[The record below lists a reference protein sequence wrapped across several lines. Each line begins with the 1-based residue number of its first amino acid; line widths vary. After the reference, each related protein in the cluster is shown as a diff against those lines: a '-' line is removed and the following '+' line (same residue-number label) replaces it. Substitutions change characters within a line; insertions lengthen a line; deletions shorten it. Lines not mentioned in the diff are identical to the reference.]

1 VKGERQRC
9 DNNERAGNDLGGTGR
24 ALPKWLQALLTVAV
38 GGVALLAGAIAH
50 AQGGYP
56 EKPLRIIVAYTPA
69 GTTDI
74 IARAI
79 GKKFTAAWGQPLIV
93 DNRPGANGNIGT
105 EVAARAAPDGYVLL
119 MGTVATHAFNPGLY
133 PQLPY
138 DAINDFAPISLVA
151 TVPNIVVV
159 QNALPVMN
167 LKELI
172 AHAKKN
178 PGKLAFGL
186 AGNASI
192 GHLSS
197 ELFKTLAGIDM
208 AHVAYKGSASTLRNL
223 LGGQVQ
229 VVIDRIPPYL
239 AQIKAGKIRAL
250 AVTGSKRSPVAPQL
264 PTVAEAGVKGYD
276 AAGWFGL
283 FAPAGAPAEIVA
295 KISGE
300 TQRIVNLPDI
310 RELLLGLGAQ
320 PVGNS
325 PQEFARFVQD
335 EITKWGK
342 VIRSANVT
350 PER

>member
-1 VKGERQRC
+1 VKGEE
-9 DNNERAGNDLGGTGR
+9 ERAGGKGGLKKGQRGTGS
-24 ALPKWLQALLTVAV
+24 ALTRRLPALLTVV
-38 GGVALLAGAIAH
+38 GLGVASLAGAIAH
-50 AQGGYP
+50 AQSQYP

-79 GKKFTAAWGQPLIV
+79 GKKFTEAWNQPLIV

-105 EVAARAAPDGYVLL
+105 EVAAKAAPDGYVLL
-119 MGTVATHAFNPGLY
+119 MGTAGTHAFNPGLY

-138 DAINDFAPISLVA
+138 DAVNDFAPISLA
-151 TVPNIVVV
+151 AIVPNIVVV
-159 QNALPVMN
+159 QNSLPVKN
-167 LKELI
+167 LNELI

-178 PGKLAFGL
+178 PGKLAFGW
-186 AGNASI
+186 AGIGSM

-208 AHVAYKGSASTLRNL
+208 THVAYKGSASTLRNL
-223 LGGQVQ
+223 MGGQVQ
-229 VVIDRIPPYL
+229 VVIDRIAPYL

-250 AVTGSKRSPVAPQL
+250 AVTASKRSPLAPQL
-264 PTVAEAGVKGYD
+264 PTVAEAGLKGYD
-276 AAGWFGL
+276 AAAWFGL
-283 FAPAGAPAEIVA
+283 FAPAGTPAEIVA
-295 KISGE
+295 KISRE

-310 RELLLGLGAQ
+310 RERLLGLGAQ

-335 EITKWGK
+335 EIEKWGK
-342 VIRSANVT
+342 VIRGANVT

>member
-1 VKGERQRC
+1 
-9 DNNERAGNDLGGTGR
+9 
-24 ALPKWLQALLTVAV
+24 
-38 GGVALLAGAIAH
+38 
-50 AQGGYP
+50 
-56 EKPLRIIVAYTPA
+56 
-69 GTTDI
+69 
-74 IARAI
+74 
-79 GKKFTAAWGQPLIV
+79 
-93 DNRPGANGNIGT
+93 
-105 EVAARAAPDGYVLL
+105 

>member
-1 VKGERQRC
+1 
-9 DNNERAGNDLGGTGR
+9 
-24 ALPKWLQALLTVAV
+24 V
-38 GGVALLAGAIAH
+38 GVVVALAGGIEH
-50 AQGGYP
+50 AQGEYP
-56 EKPLRIIVAYTPA
+56 EKPLRIIVADTPA
-69 GTTDI
+69 RTTDI

-79 GKKFTAAWGQPLIV
+79 GKKFTEAWNQPLLV

-105 EVAARAAPDGYVLL
+105 EVAAKAEPDGYVLL
-119 MGTVATHAFNPGLY
+119 MGTAGTHAFNPGRY

-138 DAINDFAPISLVA
+138 DAINDFAPISLA
-151 TVPNIVVV
+151 AIIPNIVVV
-159 QNALPVMN
+159 QDSLPVKN
-167 LKELI
+167 LNELI
-172 AHAKKN
+172 THAKKN
-178 PGKLAFGL
+178 PRKLAFGL
-186 AGNASI
+186 AGIGSM

-223 LGGQVQ
+223 MDGQVQ

-264 PTVAEAGVKGYD
+264 PTVVEAGVKGYD
-276 AAGWFGL
+276 AAAWFGL
-283 FAPAGAPAEIVA
+283 FAPAGTPAEIVA
-295 KISGE
+295 KISSE

-310 RELLLGLGAQ
+310 REHLLGLGAQ
-320 PVGNS
+320 PAGNS
-325 PQEFARFVQD
+325 PQEFGRFVRD
-335 EITKWGK
+335 EIEKWGK

>member
-1 VKGERQRC
+1 MTGERQRC
-9 DNNERAGNDLGGTGR
+9 AGNARVGEGQR
-24 ALPKWLQALLTVAV
+24 ATASALTRRLPAVLTVA
-38 GGVALLAGAIAH
+38 GGAVTSLACGIAH
-50 AQGGYP
+50 AQGQYP

-79 GKKFTAAWGQPLIV
+79 GKKFTEAWKQPLIV

-105 EVAARAAPDGYVLL
+105 EVAAKAAPDGYVLL
-119 MGTVATHAFNPGLY
+119 MGTAETHAFNPGLY

-138 DAINDFAPISLVA
+138 DALNDFAPISLA
-151 TVPNIVVV
+151 AIVPNIVVV
-159 QNALPVMN
+159 QNSLPVKN
-167 LKELI
+167 LNELI
-172 AHAKKN
+172 SHAKKN
-178 PGKLAFGL
+178 TGKLAFGL
-186 AGNASI
+186 AGIGSV

-208 AHVAYKGSASTLRNL
+208 AHVAYQGSASTLRNL
-223 LGGQVQ
+223 MGGQVQ

-250 AVTGSKRSPVAPQL
+250 AVTASQRSPLAPQL

-276 AAGWFGL
+276 AAAWVGL
-283 FAPAGAPAEIVA
+283 FAPAGTPAEIVA
-295 KISGE
+295 KISSE

-310 RELLLGLGAQ
+310 REHLLGLGAQ

-335 EITKWGK
+335 EIAKWGK

-350 PER
+350 PNR